1 VTLYCDMHGHS
12 RKQNVFFY
20 GCAYKNYEHEGRIK
34 NAKLRI
40 LPLLCCHKNK
50 SFSFTGSSFKLDK
63 SKESTGRVVV
73 FRDFNI
79 MNSFTIECSFHG
91 KKAPDGKITQFTV
104 QDMYEVG

>member
-1 VTLYCDMHGHS
+1 MTLYCDMHGHS